1 MVTRDRFLAKSHH
14 GIFRLALLLC
24 GVVAAGRA
32 WSAAPLPQP
41 LPHWRVEVVAEAPG
55 IQHPSVVACAPDG
68 RVFVAEDPMDIRLP
82 RADVAE
88 GRILCLHPDGRTTV
102 FAEKLYAVFGLQYL
116 EGRVYVLHNPKF
128 SVFDDDQGV
137 GRNRRELIEQTLPNP
152 SALNWNDHVPANF
165 RLAMDGFFYGAS
177 GDKGLHGATG
187 TDGSRVELHTG
198 GIFRLRPDGTQL
210 EIFAHGVRNILDV
223 ALNAEDE
230 LFTYDNT
237 DEHDWMGRFT
247 HMVAAGFYGYPHDF
261 IPRRPETLWMMDDFG
276 AGAACG
282 AFANTEDA
290 LPPEYQGSLFLADFG
305 KRQVLRVS
313 VERSGGTYRVV
324 SREDLFPNPPGDF
337 RPVGI
342 APGPDGKSLYICDWQ
357 HRDEKASVRVGRL
370 LKLTWMGRDHST
382 PKPGW
387 YLPAAMGKPVTVST
401 SDLLTGLAHPAR
413 SVRLSA
419 QRRLAER
426 RATQEVRPLLLDAAA
441 PTHARQHAVWA
452 LDGVG
457 RRPQEWIMA
466 SRDPDPGVR
475 RQAVR
480 ALGHGRMG
488 EAVPD
493 LCNRLMDSEASVR
506 FQAATALGRIG
517 AAAAVPSLLA
527 ALEETDLFARYASF
541 TALRRIGTNT
551 PSAWPAIVRGLT
563 SEKERIR
570 EGTFFAVRDTYD
582 ERLLAALVAL
592 LREAGQPNSVR
603 GDALKL
609 VGALHHQ
616 KPAWNQEWWAY
627 HPALQP
633 PPAKTASWSGTET
646 VLAVLRNGL
655 RESDAG
661 LRRACIEGLAEALD
675 TNAAPALRASFS
687 HETDP
692 MSRATILRALG
703 AMKDSGV
710 LGLVARELTP
720 PLRTET
726 TLAAIAAAEAVGGEE
741 SIQVLS
747 AFLSVASAEA
757 AALAQAVG
765 ALGKLRAKSVTE
777 LLQPLTRHAAAS
789 VRAAA
794 LEALS
799 RLQGEVSLPTLMIG
813 LADSELVVRRATV
826 KALDYLKSTNAIPA
840 LLRAYADVSVRPD
853 AFVALAH
860 TPDERALT
868 ALVDGLSSRN
878 PGERNLAHRAISHLS
893 GRVLTRLEAQA
904 ERLPSQALLELRQI
918 YAGNSLA
925 EAGPLFARSI
935 RQPAL
940 AEYEAAAEQRLGDP
954 GRGQK
959 LFTAS
964 GGVNCIGCHRVAG
977 QGSDVGPDLSG
988 VGTQFDRRALA
999 EAILYPSKTVREG
1012 YQQITFEMEDGEE
1025 YRGVVKGETGDTL
1038 ILRDS
1043 SGVEHRLP
1051 RATIKARHIGELSLM
1066 PEGLHSAM
1074 SLEEFVDLIAYLASL
1089 RGLPKPAGGQ

>member
-1 MVTRDRFLAKSHH
+1 MNRDGFWAVSHR
-14 GIFRLALLLC
+14 GGLRLALLLS
-24 GVVAAGRA
+24 GVVVAGWA
-32 WSAAPLPQP
+32 GSTAPLPQP
-41 LPHWRVEVVAEAPG
+41 VPQWRVEVVAEAPAV
-55 IQHPSVVACAPDG
+55 QHPSVVACAPDG

-137 GRNRRELIEQTLPNP
+137 GRNRRELIAQTLPNP

-165 RLAMDGFFYGAS
+165 HLAMDGFFYGAS

-187 TDGSRVELHTG
+187 TDGSRVDLHTG
-198 GIFRLRPDGTQL
+198 GIFRLRPDGSQL
-210 EIFAHGVRNILDV
+210 EIFAHGVRNVLDV

-237 DEHDWMGRFT
+237 DEHEWMGRFT

-290 LPPEYQGSLFLADFG
+290 LPPEYQGNVFLADFG
-305 KRQVLRVS
+305 KRQVLRVG

-342 APGPDGKSLYICDWQ
+342 TPGPDGKSLYICDWQ
-357 HRDEKASVRVGRL
+357 HRDEKASVHVGRL
-370 LKLTWMGRDHST
+370 LKLTWTGRDHST

-387 YLPAAMGKPVTVST
+387 YLPAALGRSVALST
-401 SDLLTGLAHPAR
+401 SDLIAGLAHPAR
-413 SVRLSA
+413 SVRLTA

-426 RATQEVRPLLLDAAA
+426 GETQGVRALLRDASA
-441 PTHARQHAVWA
+441 PTRARQHAVWA

-457 RRPQEWIMA
+457 LAPKEWVA
-466 SRDPDPGVR
+466 SSRDPDPGVR

-480 ALGHGRMG
+480 ALGHGRRG

-493 LCNRLMDSEASVR
+493 LCERLMDSEASVR

-517 AAAAVPSLLA
+517 AAAAVPALLA

-541 TALRRIGTNT
+541 TALHRIGTNT

-570 EGTFFAVRDTYD
+570 EGTYFALRDTYD
-582 ERLLAALVAL
+582 EGLLTALVAL
-592 LREAGQPNSVR
+592 RREVGQPNSVR
-603 GDALKL
+603 RDALRL
-609 VGALHHQ
+609 IGALHHQ
-616 KPAWNQEWWAY
+616 RPAWNQEWWAY

-633 PPAKTASWSGTET
+633 PPAKTANWTGTET
-646 VLAVLRNGL
+646 VLAVLRDGL

-703 AMKDSGV
+703 AMKDAGV
-710 LGLVARELTP
+710 LALVARELTP
-720 PLRTET
+720 PLPQET
-726 TLAAIAAAEAVGGEE
+726 TRAAIAAAEAVGGEE
-741 SIQVLS
+741 SIRVLS

-757 AALAQAVG
+757 ATLAQAVG
-765 ALGKLRAKSVTE
+765 ALGRLRAHSAAA
-777 LLQPLTRHAAAS
+777 LLQPLTRHTAS
-789 VRAAA
+789 LVRAAA
-794 LEALS
+794 LEALG
-799 RLQGEVSLPTLMIG
+799 RLQGEVSLPTLLTG
-813 LADSELVVRRATV
+813 LADSELEVRRASV
-826 KALDYLKSTNAIPA
+826 KALDQLRSTNAIPA
-840 LLRAYADVSVRPD
+840 LLRAYADVSVRPY
-853 AFVALAH
+853 AFLALAH
-860 TPDERALT
+860 TPDARALA
-868 ALVDGLSSRN
+868 ALVEGLSSRN
-878 PGERNLAHRAISHLS
+878 PSERNIAHLALRQLS
-893 GRVLTRLEAQA
+893 DRVLTNLEGQA
-904 ERLPSQALLELRQI
+904 DRLPAPALLELRQI
-918 YAGNSLA
+918 YAGNPLA

-940 AEYEAAAEQRLGDP
+940 AEYEAAAEQRSGDP

-959 LFTAS
+959 LFAAS

-977 QGSDVGPDLSG
+977 QGGDVGPDLSG
-988 VGTQFDRRALA
+988 VGIQFDPRALV

-1025 YRGVVKGETGDTL
+1025 YRGVVKGETGDIL

-1043 SGVEHRLP
+1043 SGAEHQLA
-1051 RATIKARHIGELSLM
+1051 RATIKARHISDLSLM

-1074 SLEEFVDLIAYLASL
+1074 SLEEFADLIAYLASL
-1089 RGLPKPAGGQ
+1089 RGLPKPVGGQ